1 MDRGPISKTT
11 KIKGISSK
19 KQTKT
24 NKLTAK
30 TIYKTRQR
38 SNNLIFPFPL
48 QVQQLV
54 SEGLLFR
61 WLGVLFSKTD
71 TPFLGSVVIGSLT
84 ASLATLADVSWLLV
98 TGAAAKI
105 LFDLLICTCSLLVH
119 YGVGLP
125 QLPEPEKLEN
135 SVNNRRKIRRKRRR
149 RHK

>member
-125 QLPEPEKLEN
+125 QPPEPEKLEN
-135 SVNNRRKIRRKRRR
+135 WVSNRRKIRRKRRR

>member
-19 KQTKT
+19 RQTKT

-125 QLPEPEKLEN
+125 QPPELEKLEN
-135 SVNNRRKIRRKRRR
+135 SLHNRRKIRRKRRR